1 MAEIRILIVDDHEM
15 VRNGL
20 SVMMER
26 EEDFTVVGEAQ
37 NGREAVEM
45 VSKLLPDVVLMDLR
59 MPEMDGV
66 EAMRQIRAKQDDVK
80 FLVLT
85 TYDTDEYIFDA
96 IEAGAKG
103 YLLKDTSRE
112 ELFRAVRT
120 VNRGE
125 SLIEPAVVSRVL
137 DRLTELSH
145 RAAQGPDHLALSER
159 EVEVLQLMARGS
171 ANKQIAGELSITES
185 TVKTHVANIFQ
196 KLEVSHRTEAVTK
209 AMSQGIIKL

>member
-26 EEDFTVVGEAQ
+26 EQDFTVVGEAQ
-37 NGREAVEM
+37 NGKEAVDM
-45 VSKLLPDVVLMDLR
+45 VSKLRPDVVLMDLR

-66 EAMRQIRAKQDDVK
+66 EAMRQIRAEQDDVK

-85 TYDTDEYIFDA
+85 TYDSDEYIFDA

-103 YLLKDTSRE
+103 YLLKDASRE

-125 SLIEPAVVSRVL
+125 SLIELAVISRVL

-145 RAAQGPDHLALSER
+145 RAAQGPDHPALSER
-159 EVEVLQLMARGS
+159 
-171 ANKQIAGELSITES
+171 
-185 TVKTHVANIFQ
+185 
-196 KLEVSHRTEAVTK
+196 
-209 AMSQGIIKL
+209 